1 MNWQKDSMATK
12 YTFKEAAQ
20 TAKRISTFN
29 MGELLMN
36 FIGYKGI
43 PYPGGFLSRMP
54 DKYGADNY
62 AYPGEPLSEKTSS
75 DFGSTLRKRD
85 AQGRWYFMPVELG
98 NVEIPNAV
106 ISIRGKKTIVE
117 TAMVGRKGTVKEL
130 ISVDD
135 YEIRIAGVCLDTD
148 FPERQI
154 NALKELYDIN
164 ESVTLKCALT
174 DIFLDEEDKVVI
186 RNIDFAEMRGSETA
200 QAFTMELVTDRSFE
214 LIME

>member
-1 MNWQKDSMATK
+1 MASK
-12 YTFKEAAQ
+12 YTLKEIGQ

-29 MGELLMN
+29 LGELLLN

-43 PYPGGFLSRMP
+43 PYPGGFLSRVP
-54 DKYGADNY
+54 GKYGADDY
-62 AYPGEPLSEKTSS
+62 AYSGEAASEKTSS

-98 NVEIPNAV
+98 GVELPNTV
-106 ISIRGKKTIVE
+106 SCIRGKKTIVE
-117 TAMVGRKGTVKEL
+117 TPMVGRKGTVKEL

-135 YEIRIAGVCLDTD
+135 YEINIAGVCLDTD
-148 FPERQI
+148 FPDQQI

-164 ESVTLKCALT
+164 ESVALKCALT

-186 RNIDFAEMRGSETA
+186 KSIDFAEMRGCETA

-214 LIME
+214 LIIE